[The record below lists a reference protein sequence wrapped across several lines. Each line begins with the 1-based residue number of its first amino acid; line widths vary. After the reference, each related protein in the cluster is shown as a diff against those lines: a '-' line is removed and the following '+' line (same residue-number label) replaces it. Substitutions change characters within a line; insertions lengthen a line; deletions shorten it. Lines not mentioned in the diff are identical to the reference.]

1 MYPFL
6 MLIISPYELIEIPGF
21 YYDEDTKKY
30 FRITKDHPGPKKK
43 AEKTAIKKVF
53 IPS

>member
-1 MYPFL
+1 MCHFFIS
-6 MLIISPYELIEIPGF
+6 IISSYELIDIPGF

-30 FRITKDHPGPKKK
+30 FRITKDHPGPKRK
-43 AEKTAIKKVF
+43 AEKTPIRKVF